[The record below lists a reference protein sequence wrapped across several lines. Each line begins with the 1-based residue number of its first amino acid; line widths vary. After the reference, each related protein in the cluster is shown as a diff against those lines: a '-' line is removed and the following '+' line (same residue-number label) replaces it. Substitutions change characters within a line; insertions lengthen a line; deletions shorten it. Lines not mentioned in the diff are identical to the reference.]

1 MPAEPVPE
9 LYAEVIGQEV
19 AVAQLRRAALAPV
32 HAYLLLGPPGTGKRA
47 AARALAASLLCRNGG
62 CGACRDCRLAL
73 AGTHPDLVIR
83 ERTGPFIGVDDA
95 REISRMAAR
104 RPLEGYRQ
112 VLVLTDFHLVDR
124 AGPALLKTIEEPPPS
139 TFFVI
144 LADHVAPELVT
155 IASRCVVVEL
165 GSLSVAAVTD
175 ALTARGIEP
184 VTAARIAEVCGGRL
198 DRARLL
204 AEDPTFVSRWELWR
218 SVPARLDGTGATV
231 VILAEELLSSC
242 QSVLEPLRAQQA
254 AQLEELEE
262 QARVAG
268 QRGVPGRREVDERHR
283 REQRQARMDELRAG
297 LAALAGAYRDR
308 LVTAAGGPESQATEP
323 SPSGGRGRTDAAAA
337 ITALEA
343 VDAAAKALERNPNE
357 ALLLQS
363 LLARL
368 SDAARVVRYSS
379 PGPSSSAGRAAHS

>member
-9 LYAEVIGQEV
+9 LYAEVVGQDV
-19 AVAQLRRAALAPV
+19 AVAHLRKAAVAPV

-62 CGACRDCRLAL
+62 CGVCRDCRLAL
-73 AGTHPDLVIR
+73 EAKHPDLVIR

-104 RPLEGYRQ
+104 KPFEGYRQ

-124 AGPALLKTIEEPPPS
+124 AGPALLKTVEEPPPS

-144 LADHVAPELVT
+144 LADHLAPELVT
-155 IASRCVVVEL
+155 IASRCVIVEL
-165 GSLSVAAVTD
+165 GPLSEAAVTT
-175 ALTARGIEP
+175 ALTTRGTGPEI
-184 VTAARIAEVCGGRL
+184 AARIAEVCGGRL

-231 VILAEELLSSC
+231 EALTDELLRSC
-242 QSVLEPLRAQQA
+242 QSVIEPLRVQQEA
-254 AQLEELEE
+254 ELRQLEE
-262 QARVAG
+262 QARLAG
-268 QRGVPGRREVDERHR
+268 QRGIPGRREVDERHR

-308 LVTAAGGPESQATEP
+308 LVASAGSGSPSTA
-323 SPSGGRGRTDAAAA
+323 SPSGGRERSDAAAA

-343 VDAAAKALERNPNE
+343 IDASAKGLERNPNE
-357 ALLLQS
+357 PLLLEALLI
-363 LLARL
+363 RL
-368 SDAARVVRYSS
+368 SDAASAVRYSS
-379 PGPSSSAGRAAHS
+379 TGPSSSAGRAAHS

>member
-1 MPAEPVPE
+1 MATEPAPE
-9 LYAEVIGQEV
+9 LYAEVIGQEA

-32 HAYLLLGPPGTGKRA
+32 HAYLLVGPPGTGKRA

-62 CGACRDCRLAL
+62 CGMCRDCRLAL
-73 AGTHPDLVIR
+73 AGTHPDLVVR
-83 ERTGPFIGVDDA
+83 ERAGPFIGVDDA

-104 RPLEGYRQ
+104 KPLEGYRQ
-112 VLVLTDFHLVDR
+112 VLVLADFHLVDR
-124 AGPALLKTIEEPPPS
+124 AGPALLKTVEEPPPS

-144 LADHVAPELVT
+144 LADHIAPELVT

-175 ALTARGIEP
+175 ALTARGVEP
-184 VTAARIAEVCGGRL
+184 ETAARIAEVCGGRL

-231 VILAEELLSSC
+231 VILADELLSSC

-254 AQLEELEE
+254 TELAELEE
-262 QARVAG
+262 QARIAG
-268 QRGVPGRREVDERHR
+268 QRGVPGRREIDERHR

-308 LVTAAGGPESQATEP
+308 LVAATRGPEDQSEP
-323 SPSGGRGRTDAAAA
+323 TGPGSRGRSDAAAA

-343 VDAAAKALERNPNE
+343 VDDVVKALERNPNE
-357 ALLLQS
+357 SLLLQS
-363 LLARL
+363 LLVRL

>member
-1 MPAEPVPE
+1 V
-9 LYAEVIGQEV
+9 V
-19 AVAQLRRAALAPV
+19 
-32 HAYLLLGPPGTGKRA
+32 
-47 AARALAASLLCRNGG
+47 
-62 CGACRDCRLAL
+62 
-73 AGTHPDLVIR
+73 R

-124 AGPALLKTIEEPPPS
+124 AGPALLKTVEEPPPS

-165 GSLSVAAVTD
+165 GPLSVAAVTA
-175 ALTARGIEP
+175 ALTARGTEHR
-184 VTAARIAEVCGGRL
+184 TAARIAEVCGGRL

-231 VILAEELLSSC
+231 VALTDELLDSC
-242 QSVLEPLRAQQA
+242 QSVLEPLRVRQEAE
-254 AQLEELEE
+254 LKELEE

-308 LVTAAGGPESQATEP
+308 LVAAAGGAGSPATVP
-323 SPSGGRGRTDAAAA
+323 PGSSRGRSDAALA
-337 ITALEA
+337 ITALDA
-343 VDAAAKALERNPNE
+343 VDAAARGLERNPNE
-357 ALLLQS
+357 SLMLEALLI
-363 LLARL
+363 RL
-368 SDAARVVRYSS
+368 SDAASSVRYSS